1 MIMSKFRYVQEY
13 PCNDMILNTMGQIV
27 CNIMKQL

>member
-1 MIMSKFRYVQEY
+1 MIMSKLYVQEY